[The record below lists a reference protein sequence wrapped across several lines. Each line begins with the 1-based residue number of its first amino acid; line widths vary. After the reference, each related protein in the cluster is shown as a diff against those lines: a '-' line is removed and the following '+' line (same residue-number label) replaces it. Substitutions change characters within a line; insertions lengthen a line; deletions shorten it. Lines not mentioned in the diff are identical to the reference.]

1 MAEKSLGG
9 LIMVFL
15 LSIVGLALSPT
26 VASSVTTAAA
36 NFTGAASTILELFPL
51 FWAMLMVA
59 IPIAYVIVWL
69 RAD

>member
-26 VASSVTTAAA
+26 VATSVETAAG
-36 NFTGAASTILELFPL
+36 NFTGAAGTILELFPL